1 MRSRTLRI
9 LHLAYEDPLQPGSGG
24 GSIRAHEINRRLAD
38 RHQITALV
46 AGYPGAK
53 PRMEDGVRWVP
64 IGPRTGARVDRLAY
78 FALLG
83 LEVFRR
89 PHDLVVEEFG
99 APFSVG
105 FSPLFTRKPV
115 VASVQ
120 WLFAS
125 QMREKYGLP
134 FDRVERSGL
143 GFYDRFIAVSEW
155 LARDLRSRRP
165 GADVVTIPNGVEE
178 IAYEARPTSPKHLL
192 FVGRLDLA
200 HKGGDFLF
208 DIYDRIR
215 RRRGG
220 HVPPLVIVGD
230 GPDRDVMERLVVR
243 SGLSGLVRF
252 RGRVEGAEKYQL
264 MADAHAVLMP
274 SRHETFGMVAIESLA
289 AKAPLVAFDVGPL
302 REVVGLETGARLV
315 RPYDLDAFAREV
327 NQLIDTPTL
336 AGELRGAGRRWAR
349 RYDWE
354 EIATRQE
361 EYYLRATQDVTPR
374 RHGADGRLQK
384 ISATQQDAQVGK
396 KRVARAGS

>member
-1 MRSRTLRI
+1 LRI

-24 GSIRAHEINRRLAD
+24 GSIRAREINRRLAD

-46 AGYPGAK
+46 AGYQGAK
-53 PRMEDGVRWVP
+53 PRVEDGVQWVP
-64 IGPRTGARVDRLAY
+64 IGSRIGARVDRLAY

-83 LEVFRR
+83 LEVLRR

-105 FSPLFTRKPV
+105 FTPLFTRKPV

-143 GFYDRFIAVSEW
+143 RFYDRFIAVSEW

-165 GADVVTIPNGVEE
+165 VADIVTIPNGVEK
-178 IAYEARPTSPKHLL
+178 IAYETRPASPKHLL

-200 HKGGDFLF
+200 HKGGDFLI

-215 RRRGG
+215 RMRGG

-230 GPDRDVMERLVVR
+230 GPDRGVMKRLAVR
-243 SGLSGLVRF
+243 AGLSDLVRF

-264 MADAHAVLMP
+264 MADAHAILMP
-274 SRHETFGMVAIESLA
+274 SRHETFGMVAVESLA
-289 AKAPLVAFDVGPL
+289 AGAPLVAFDVGPL
-302 REVVGLETGARLV
+302 REVVGLKTDRETGSRLV
-315 RPYDLDAFAREV
+315 PPYDLDAFAREV
-327 NQLIDTPTL
+327 THLVDTPTL
-336 AGELRGAGRRWAR
+336 AGKLRGAGRRWAR

-354 EIATRQE
+354 EIAARQE
-361 EYYLRATQDVTPR
+361 EYYLRAIQDATPR
-374 RHGADGRLQK
+374 HQRAEGRPQK
-384 ISATQQDAQVGK
+384 ISATQQDAQAGK
-396 KRVARAGS
+396 KRVVRAGS